1 MLELILILIPFIYQ
15 FIMIFLNR
23 KSAESAL
30 LEREL
35 VNNDIYIISDNF
47 KYDQKKYLFL
57 GIFYYLSSDLCY
69 MQNVIDASNENNIKY
84 FLNKVDENKNISI
97 ILDTSN
103 NNDNTSLNLLNY
115 LSKKIK

>member
-1 MLELILILIPFIYQ
+1 MLELILILIPFVYQ

-47 KYDQKKYLFL
+47 KYDQKIFIFRYILLF
-57 GIFYYLSSDLCY
+57 I
-69 MQNVIDASNENNIKY
+69 E
-84 FLNKVDENKNISI
+84 
-97 ILDTSN
+97 
-103 NNDNTSLNLLNY
+103 
-115 LSKKIK
+115 